1 LVKREIVQAR
11 LERLREYLQVLKT
24 IKKSGLQRFKD
35 DPLVRG
41 AAERY
46 LHLSIECVIDVGN
59 HIISDRGYRK
69 PETYGEIFQIL
80 FEKGVLPEELFH
92 EVKEMAGFRN
102 VLVHDYVR
110 LDAEK
115 VFGFIQSKLKCI
127 EELAAV
133 YSELI

>member
-1 LVKREIVQAR
+1 LVKRELVQAR
-11 LERLREYLQVLKT
+11 LERLREYLQVLKF
-24 IKKSGLQRFKD
+24 IKKRGLQRFRD

-59 HIISDRGYRK
+59 HIISDRRYRK
-69 PETYGEIFQIL
+69 PETYAEIFEIL
-80 FEKGVLPEELFH
+80 FEKGVLPEKLFH
-92 EVKEMAGFRN
+92 ELRGMAGFRN

-115 VFGFIQSKLKCI
+115 VFGFIQSKLKYI

-133 YSELI
+133 YSELV